1 MEATFQFKML
11 TPTRTAFEG
20 EVVSI
25 VAPGGAGY
33 LGILAHHAPI
43 ISTLKDG
50 DLKVRFSDNRVAHF
64 KIGRGL
70 LKVAHNSAIVLT
82 ESVEEN
88 NA

>member
-1 MEATFQFKML
+1 MEATFNFKML

-50 DLKVRFSDNRVAHF
+50 ELRVRFKDNRTALYN
-64 KIGRGL
+64 IGRGL
-70 LKVAHNSAIVLT
+70 LKVAHNTAIVLT
-82 ESVEEN
+82 ESVEE
-88 NA
+88 AK

>member
-1 MEATFQFKML
+1 MEATFQFKMM

-43 ISTLKDG
+43 ISTLRDG
-50 DLKVRFSDNRVAHF
+50 DLKVRFADNHVTHY

-70 LKVAHNSAIVLT
+70 LKVAHNVAILLT
-82 ESVEEN
+82 ESVEE
-88 NA
+88 AKA